1 MGWRDKRDLKNMA
14 GLTVKGLLIKKISNF
29 VLCVTTRVRHHN
41 RLRRCRTLRLHPLE
55 WIIYFLVFPKRQL
68 VLGLS
73 CLLLLSSC
81 SFTNDVTAAGKT
93 LTVATEPTFPPFEFQ
108 SATGELQ
115 GFDIDL
121 MNAIASS
128 AGFQV
133 KYQNMPF
140 AGMIPALQTQTVD
153 AAVAAMA
160 ITTQRVKT
168 ISFSRPY
175 FKSGL
180 AIATRTDNQN
190 ITNFDSLKN
199 KTIGVQ
205 IGTTGALK
213 AKSIPGAE
221 IRTFNDS
228 PLTLQALLNGNVD
241 AVLNDQVVLVYGI
254 KSGNLKGLKVVSS
267 LLTEEFYGIPT
278 PKESPNLDLLN
289 QGLAKVLKNGTY
301 AQIYLHWFG
310 IQPPQ
315 LPEKSPIEN
324 QTTEKGVSQLFTSLS
339 IILKSLPALL
349 GGALVTLELTAISV
363 LLGTIGGSLIGIVRL
378 CPALPLRF
386 CARAYV
392 DFFRGTPLLVQIFM
406 IYFGLP
412 ALAQNL
418 GFTFTLNRLA
428 AAAIALSLNS
438 AAYIAEIVR
447 AGIQSI
453 DPGQAEASQSLG
465 LSSVQTMRY
474 VIFPQAF
481 RRILPPLGN
490 EFISLIKDTSL
501 VAVIGFEELFR
512 KGQLIVA
519 ENYRSFE
526 IYATVALVYLF
537 LTLVSS
543 QAFSRWERSLH

>member
-1 MGWRDKRDLKNMA
+1 MA
-14 GLTVKGLLIKKISNF
+14 RLTGIRWLRQV
-29 VLCVTTRVRHHN
+29 VLS
-41 RLRRCRTLRLHPLE
+41 
-55 WIIYFLVFPKRQL
+55 
-68 VLGLS
+68 LS
-73 CLLLLSSC
+73 CLLLLSGC
-81 SFTNDVTAAGKT
+81 NFTNGSTAGKT
-93 LTVATEPTFPPFEFQ
+93 LIVATEPTFPPFELQ

-121 MNAIASS
+121 MNAIAQS

-133 KYQNMPF
+133 KYKRMPF
-140 AGMIPALQTQTVD
+140 DGMIPALQAQTVD

-160 ITTQRVKT
+160 ITAERAKT

-175 FKSGL
+175 FKSGV
-180 AIATRTDNQN
+180 AIATRIDNQN

-199 KTIGVQ
+199 KIIGVQ

-213 AKSIPGAE
+213 AKNIPGAE
-221 IRTFNDS
+221 VRTFNDS

-241 AVLNDQVVLVYGI
+241 AVLNDQVVILYGI
-254 KSGNLKGLKVVSS
+254 NSGNLKGLKVVGS

-278 PKESPNLDLLN
+278 PKGSPNLQIIN
-289 QGLAKVLKNGTY
+289 QGLATVLKNGTY
-301 AQIYLHWFG
+301 TQIYQKWFR

-324 QTTEKGVSQLFTSLS
+324 QTTEGVSQLLISFR
-339 IILKSLPALL
+339 IIWKSLPVLL
-349 GGALVTLELTAISV
+349 GGALITLELTVLSV
-363 LLGTIGGSLIGIVRL
+363 LLGTVAGSLIGIIRL
-378 CPALPLRF
+378 QRAAFLRF

-392 DFFRGTPLLVQIFM
+392 EFFRGTPLLVQIFM

-412 ALAQNL
+412 AFVQNF
-418 GFTFTLNRLA
+418 GFTFSLNRLA
-428 AAAIALSLNS
+428 AAVIALSLNS

-453 DPGQAEASQSLG
+453 DPGQAEAAQSLG

-474 VIFPQAF
+474 VIFPQAL
-481 RRILPPLGN
+481 RRMLPPLGN
-490 EFISLIKDTSL
+490 EFISLLKATSL

-526 IYATVALVYLF
+526 IYAAVAVVYLF
-537 LTLVSS
+537 LTLLSS
-543 QAFSRWERSLH
+543 QALSYWERSLNPVKEKRN

>member
-1 MGWRDKRDLKNMA
+1 MKRKKSLKNMQR
-14 GLTVKGLLIKKISNF
+14 LTVI
-29 VLCVTTRVRHHN
+29 R
-41 RLRRCRTLRLHPLE
+41 
-55 WIIYFLVFPKRQL
+55 WL

-73 CLLLLSSC
+73 CLFLLSGC
-81 SFTNDVTAAGKT
+81 SFTNGSTAGKT
-93 LTVATEPTFPPFEFQ
+93 LTVAVEPTFPPFEFQ

-115 GFDIDL
+115 GFDVDL
-121 MNAIASS
+121 IQAIADK
-128 AGFQV
+128 AGFKV

-153 AAVAAMA
+153 AAVAAMT
-160 ITTQRVKT
+160 ITAERVKI

-175 FKSGL
+175 FKSGV

-199 KTIGVQ
+199 KIIGVQ

-213 AKSIPGAE
+213 AKNIPGAE

-228 PLTLQALLNGNVD
+228 PLTLQALINGNVD
-241 AVLNDQVVLVYGI
+241 AVLNDQVVILYGI
-254 KSGNLKGLKVVSS
+254 KSGNLKRLKVVSS

-278 PKESPNLDLLN
+278 PKGSPNLDLIN
-289 QGLAKVLKNGTY
+289 QGLATVLKNGTY
-301 AQIYLHWFG
+301 AKIYQKWFG
-310 IQPPQ
+310 TQPPQ
-315 LPEKSPIEN
+315 LPEKSAIEN
-324 QTTEKGVSQLFTSLS
+324 EIPKKGVSELFTSLN
-339 IILKSLPALL
+339 IILKSLPVLL
-349 GGALVTLELTAISV
+349 DGALVTLELTTLSV
-363 LLGTIGGSLIGIVRL
+363 LLGIVGGSLIGIVRL
-378 CPALPLRF
+378 SRIALLRF

-412 ALAQNL
+412 AFSQNF
-418 GFTFTLNRLA
+418 GFTLNLNRLA
-428 AAAIALSLNS
+428 AAVIALSLNS

-474 VIFPQAF
+474 VIFPQAL
-481 RRILPPLGN
+481 RRMLPPLGN
-490 EFISLIKDTSL
+490 QFISLLKDTSL
-501 VAVIGFEELFR
+501 VAIIGFEELFR

-526 IYATVALVYLF
+526 TYATVALVYLF
-537 LTLVSS
+537 LTLFFS
-543 QAFSRWERSLH
+543 QAFNRWERSLNPVKKQSK